1 MMEELMEELFE
12 AIHVAYAIITDTIEA
27 GGGEDYFCDDIRWS
41 DSERRFSIGI
51 FKSDYNPDTD
61 EHRCVEVDSFF
72 FNYDEGLSLTLLEQ
86 ARYEAENWAEK
97 W

>member
-1 MMEELMEELFE
+1 MMKEMFE
-12 AIHVAYAIITDTIEA
+12 AIDVAYAIITDTIEA
-27 GGGEDYFCDDIRWS
+27 RGGEDYFCDDIRWS
-41 DSERRFSIGI
+41 DNERGFSIGI

-61 EHRCVEVDSFF
+61 EYGCVEDDRFF
-72 FNYDEGLSLTLLEQ
+72 FDYDEGLNLTLLEQ